1 MEFSKS
7 DLQLTSRASTP
18 AAFGNVA
25 PTVLY
30 ILSFGR
36 IGPAAAKSKK
46 KMLFE
51 NMVFPLGRLF
61 NAKFTVHLD
70 VAPFHSLLLFWQPW
84 AVGWAHP
91 TNQWAGGWHST
102 IFKTLPSFYD
112 VQACFG
118 SIFFVHMIHIYIYSP
133 QYTYIHTQVHHL
145 YQYPL
150 NIYENITPEA
160 PQSEPSH
167 TGASEKKTSC
177 QSCISASKL
186 MMRSG
191 SCRRASSVL
200 IELEFVD
207 TVDSREANHANP
219 GWNDE
224 LLLNLDFV
232 PPKPQLSTVSVRNTH
247 STGSFQ

>member
-7 DLQLTSRASTP
+7 DLHLTSGASTP

-46 KMLFE
+46 KMVFE
-51 NMVFPLGRLF
+51 NMFFPLGRLF
-61 NAKFTVHLD
+61 NAKFTVHLH
-70 VAPFHSLLLFWQPW
+70 VALFHSLLLFWQPW

-112 VQACFG
+112 VQSCFG
-118 SIFFVHMIHIYIYSP
+118 SIFFVHMIHIYIFILHNIH
-133 QYTYIHTQVHHL
+133 IHTQVHHL

-150 NIYENITPEA
+150 KIYENITPEA
-160 PQSEPSH
+160 PQSPHILVLRRKE
-167 TGASEKKTSC
+167 TSC
-177 QSCISASKL
+177 QSSISASKL

-219 GWNDE
+219 G
-224 LLLNLDFV
+224 FF
-232 PPKPQLSTVSVRNTH
+232 STSYC
-247 STGSFQ
+247 